1 MGSARRYS
9 AREVATAVGECYGL
23 ITITARQ
30 LGCTRQTVFNYA
42 QRYPS
47 VRAAI
52 EQARASA
59 LDLAEEAL
67 FAAVE
72 RQEPWAVQFLLRGP
86 GRSRGYGDKYDVR
99 AEITVNDPK
108 PLPASMEIDYD
119 DFNRRTEHALRLMA
133 RVARGEPDDAEDEDD
148 NGDDVA

>member
-9 AREVATAVGECYGL
+9 AQEVATAVGECYGL
-23 ITITARQ
+23 ITLAARQ

-42 QRYPS
+42 NRFPT

-52 EQARASA
+52 EDARAGA
-59 LDLAEEAL
+59 LDLAEQAL

-86 GRSRGYGDKYDVR
+86 GRTRGYGERFEMKAD
-99 AEITVNDPK
+99 IT
-108 PLPASMEIDYD
+108 MQ
-119 DFNRRTEHALRLMA
+119 
-133 RVARGEPDDAEDEDD
+133 EP
-148 NGDDVA
+148 